1 MKIHFFIFFIQPA
14 VEALSDREAQ
24 IALRDELQNGN
35 LDNLIDNDDFDGE

>member
-1 MKIHFFIFFIQPA
+1 MKIHIFISFVQPA

-35 LDNLIDNDDFDGE
+35 LDNFIDNDDFDGE